1 MMKVSKTVKVNA
13 ATCDEMLDAF
23 NKRIDE
29 LTGVNS
35 STAIKSATIADML
48 NAFNTKIDEL
58 ENLNSSTTIESA
70 TVDDMLN
77 AFNKKIDELEN
88 FNSST
93 DIHAAA
99 DVADTSD
106 DAHYVNQLMDK
117 VDETMNEYASY
128 NNITSWN
135 WNVLDDGS
143 ISLIVVYNNDQI
155 DEYTMPKDDVSGDID
170 ADSDAII
177 KAVNLV
183 LTTDTPYDHDVDDYF
198 DPDSQSVMDAED
210 VKCSLNDGGARV
222 RDLAEYC
229 WDNDIDFEDG
239 LKLVYKQLGSEGISY
254 DPHEVERK
262 FSDYLDEFADEEDNF
277 YGSDV
282 ESCNTVM
289 TATDI
294 EQVEINENDNDIC
307 YRDVDGMFG
316 QPDECM
322 SLAEIKEYWNNN
334 HLSDPSLVVY
344 PNFDAWFADTENG
357 LSEESDEVFSSTE
370 PAEGYQ
376 YVLRHGLGPGT
387 IPNDVQIIDS
397 YEDGWKDVV
406 TLDRMLTPEEMD
418 EYEIT
423 YPN

>member
-1 MMKVSKTVKVNA
+1 MMKLLKTTKVTA

-29 LTGVNS
+29 LTETNS
-35 STAIKSATIADML
+35 STAIESATIADML
-48 NAFNTKIDEL
+48 DAFNNKIDEL
-58 ENLNSSTTIESA
+58 ENLNSSTDIQSA
-70 TVDDMLN
+70 
-77 AFNKKIDELEN
+77 
-88 FNSST
+88 S
-93 DIHAAA
+93 DISDKSA
-99 DVADTSD
+99 DNTE
-106 DAHYVNQLMDK
+106 YINQLMDK
-117 VDETMNEYASY
+117 VDEEMNKYASY

-143 ISLIVVYNNDQI
+143 ISLIVVYNDDQI
-155 DEYTMPKDDVSGDID
+155 DEYTMPKDDISGDID
-170 ADSDAII
+170 ADSTAII
-177 KAVNLV
+177 KAINMV
-183 LTTDTPYDHDVDDYF
+183 LTTDTPYDFDDVDDYF
-198 DPDSQSVMDAED
+198 GQDSQPVVNAKD
-210 VKCSLNDGGARV
+210 VKCSSNDGGSRV

-229 WDNDIDFEDG
+229 WDNNIDFEDG
-239 LKLVYKQLGSEGISY
+239 LKLVYKQLSSEGISY

-262 FSDYLDEFADEEDNF
+262 FSDYIDEFSDEEDDF
-277 YGSDV
+277 YDSDV
-282 ESCNTVM
+282 ESCDSVM

-294 EQVEINENDNDIC
+294 EQVEISDGDDHTY

-322 SLAEIKEYWNNN
+322 SLSEIKKYWNDN

-344 PNFDAWFADTENG
+344 PNFDSWFADTKQG
-357 LSEESDEVFSSTE
+357 LTECDDVLSSTE
-370 PAEGYQ
+370 PTEQPEGYQ

-397 YEDGWKDVV
+397 YESGWKDIV

-418 EYEIT
+418 EYDIV